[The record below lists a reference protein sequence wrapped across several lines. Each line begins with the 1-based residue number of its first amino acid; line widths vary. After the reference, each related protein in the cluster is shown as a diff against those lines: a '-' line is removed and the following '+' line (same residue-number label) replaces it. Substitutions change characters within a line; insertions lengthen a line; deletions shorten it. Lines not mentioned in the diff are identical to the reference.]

1 MTVMFRA
8 ALLRARSIT
17 SARWSVVEQRATDR
31 VTSRAPDAVTVAA
44 LAVVLISASLIFFS
58 LDQRILWIDEAE
70 TALLGRSILDRG
82 VPTAFDGRNVIS
94 QELGREY
101 GPDYVWR
108 WTPWLDKYVA
118 AAAFAVLGV
127 STFTARF
134 PFAVLGLLCV
144 ISVYPL
150 ALALFRDR
158 RIGVLAMAFLALSV
172 PFILHVRQCRY
183 YSPVILCTIWVLYFF
198 VGMARGQRGA
208 VAGFV
213 TAMTLLFQSSILNAA
228 ATAVA
233 LVPCVLVSRFDAAA
247 LRRAALAAAVSLV
260 LNAPTVYL
268 FSPAIS
274 EPRLYTF
281 WQQVRV
287 YLEMTNRYTFPFV
300 TVPLFLALAWRARRR
315 PLVES
320 WAWRSFLMLVVFLA
334 GYLLV
339 VAAAPW
345 FFYRYTV
352 GLLPVAGVMLAFMCA
367 SVLRWSRF
375 VGAPI
380 TACLMLTALFHVT
393 VPTPL
398 SIFRVTDESRQ
409 RSFYVYD
416 LLFPLGNLLYEFAH
430 PYSGPME
437 LLVDQIARSA
447 APTDRIFI
455 TYGDLIVMFY
465 TGLEVRGGQSG
476 RSLEGW
482 PEPEWIVVRSFFAF
496 GSRPIHRA
504 DAQRKSAWLQ
514 SAFGTNHYVAVP
526 SPATDKAWD
535 NIPEP
540 YLHWYRVPEGGP
552 PMRVAHR
559 QAPRP

>member
-1 MTVMFRA
+1 MFWA
-8 ALLRARSIT
+8 ALLRTRLIT
-17 SARWSVVEQRATDR
+17 SARWRSSVVDRAADR

-58 LDQRILWIDEAE
+58 LDQRFLWIDEAE
-70 TALLGRSILDRG
+70 TALLGRGILDRG
-82 VPTAFDGRNVIS
+82 VPTAFDGKTVIS

-108 WTPWLDKYVA
+108 WTPWLDKYLA

-127 STFTARF
+127 STFAARF
-134 PFAVLGLLCV
+134 PFAVLGLRCV

-158 RIGVLAMAFLALSV
+158 RIVVLAMAFLALSV

-183 YSPVILCTIWVLYFF
+183 YSPAILCTIWVLYFF

-247 LRRAALAAAVSLV
+247 LRRAALAASVSLV

-274 EPRLYTF
+274 EPRIYTF
-281 WQQVRV
+281 WQNVRV
-287 YLEMTNRYTFPFV
+287 YLELTNRYTFPFV
-300 TVPLFLALAWRARRR
+300 TAPLFLALAWRARRR

-320 WAWRSFLMLVVFLA
+320 WAWRSLLMLVVFSA

-352 GLLPVAGVMLAFMCA
+352 GLLPVAGVMLAFMCV

-380 TACLMLTALFHVT
+380 TACLMLTALFHMT

-398 SIFRVTDESRQ
+398 SVLRADLSRQ

-416 LLFPLGNLLYEFAH
+416 LFFPLGNLLYEFTR

-447 APTDRIFI
+447 APTDRVFI
-455 TYGDLIVMFY
+455 TYGDLIVAFY

-496 GSRPIHRA
+496 GGRPGYRA

-514 SAFGTNHYVAVP
+514 SVFGTNHYVAVP
-526 SPATDKAWD
+526 SPAADTAWD

-540 YLHWYRVPEGGP
+540 YLHWYRGPE
-552 PMRVAHR
+552 R
-559 QAPRP
+559 